1 MKTYY
6 TCDACGLV
14 YHTETEA
21 LACEARHKAE
31 EERQELLA
39 EQREARWEEVCKAQA
54 EYTEKAM
61 AFFRD
66 YRPEWGTRAEIL
78 ARTWLL

>member
-14 YHTETEA
+14 YHTEAEA

-31 EERQELLA
+31 EERQEFLA
-39 EQREARWEEVCKAQA
+39 EQRESRWEEVNKAQA
-54 EYTEKAM
+54 EYIEKAM

-66 YRPEWGTRAEIL
+66 YRPERATL
-78 ARTWLL
+78 AENLAAWLL

>member
-14 YHTETEA
+14 YHTETDA
-21 LACEARHKAE
+21 LACEVRHKAE
-31 EERQELLA
+31 EERQELLD
-39 EQREARWEEVCKAQA
+39 EQRESRWEEVEKAQA
-54 EYTEKAM
+54 EYIEKAM

-66 YRPEWGTRAEIL
+66 YRPERATL
-78 ARTWLL
+78 AENLANTWLF